1 MYLSLALYANACAF
15 ELGEP
20 LSLLSSGY
28 RASIFQWWYLHENDK
43 EIHCLQLLSLHH
55 APSGSSPVNARRGP
69 GYWAPLAL
77 CQEPWE
83 EGPCRTSRQRKSS
96 LLPCVHHLW
105 VTIHPS
111 LLVNCLLL
119 HPLPV
124 ISLTSVTIH
133 PSLLVNCLLLHPLP
147 VISLTSVTIHPS
159 LLVNCLLLHP
169 LPVISLTSVTI
180 HPSLLVNCL
189 PLHPLPVISLT
200 SVTNHPSLAST
211 YVRWTNLVNW

>member
-43 EIHCLQLLSLHH
+43 EVHCLQLLSLHH

-69 GYWAPLAL
+69 GHWAPLAL

-83 EGPCRTSRQRKSS
+83 EDPCRTSRQCKSS

-105 VTIHPS
+105 VT
-111 LLVNCLLL
+111 N
-119 HPLPV
+119 
-124 ISLTSVTIH
+124 
-133 PSLLVNCLLLHPLP
+133 
-147 VISLTSVTIHPS
+147 
-159 LLVNCLLLHP
+159 
-169 LPVISLTSVTI
+169 

-211 YVRWTNLVNW
+211 YVHWTNLVNWCCSLPWSIKRWLIILMLFIIFTVVLCRLAIVQKH